1 MTDMAAEKQGGSG
14 DDGVG
19 KEPLAWDFRLDRS
32 GLVVKAGRHLQLRI
46 SLALLL
52 WLIAA
57 VSGWSAFRWG
67 QPPLP

>member
-1 MTDMAAEKQGGSG
+1 MATQEFGGSDGG
-14 DDGVG
+14 DNG
-19 KEPLAWDFRLDRS
+19 EAPAWDFRLDRA

-57 VSGWSAFRWG
+57 VAGWGAFSWQG
-67 QPPLP
+67 PPVV